1 MQLCWS
7 KCAAV
12 NGSNALIVFVVLQ
25 QFRDEWKEAGVS
37 NAVVFQD
44 DAGALMLE
52 EPINGTADSGHAA
65 LVLVKKSTL
74 HGARPAG
81 RKHAFTNSCYFACF
95 ALSFRAR
102 PVTCHV
108 QARRTSNGN
117 RSHGA
122 LHQVWAIEADK

>member
-1 MQLCWS
+1 
-7 KCAAV
+7 
-12 NGSNALIVFVVLQ
+12 
-25 QFRDEWKEAGVS
+25 
-37 NAVVFQD
+37 
-44 DAGALMLE
+44 MLE

-122 LHQVWAIEADK
+122 LHQVRAIEADK